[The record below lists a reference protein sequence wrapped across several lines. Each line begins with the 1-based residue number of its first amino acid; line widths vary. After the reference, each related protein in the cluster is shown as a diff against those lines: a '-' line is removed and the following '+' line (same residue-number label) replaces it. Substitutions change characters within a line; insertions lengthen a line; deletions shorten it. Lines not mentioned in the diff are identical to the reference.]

1 MNVNKDVYKKEY
13 KKIII
18 RTVEGSTLS
27 GKINLGIKERVSDI
41 FTKSDNPFIVL
52 FDVEGQDDS
61 GKVLFV
67 NKNNITWVEPKDE

>member
-1 MNVNKDVYKKEY
+1 MKGNKGIYKKKY
-13 KKIII
+13 RKIII

-41 FTKSDNPFIVL
+41 FTKADNPFIVL
-52 FDVEGQDDS
+52 FDVEGQDDP

-67 NKNNITWVEPKDE
+67 NKNNITYVEPNDE